1 MARRLTLCAEEGL
14 AGVQASG
21 QKLES
26 ALVSMRETWEKEVAD
41 LIKDAEEEVELA
53 VADVKKE
60 IATQRDDWRQVRPH
74 GRTHGAW
81 GACAHGHMGA
91 REHARVMEMLMLMP
105 CCHVHVACAC
115 GMCMWHVRS
124 RSCTHAAGDRTH
136 AHTHT
141 CTHAHT
147 PQAIAKFETQ
157 WNEQGFFTREFR
169 KGLAPQRNSTGNTGT
184 LITPSLPVSTR
195 PSPNA
200 RPTHHLQLSQ
210 PAFCPAYLPT

>member
-141 CTHAHT
+141 CTHAHMH
-147 PQAIAKFETQ
+147 
-157 WNEQGFFTREFR
+157 TRTHAHTHTR
-169 KGLAPQRNSTGNTGT
+169 RRRSPSSRRSGT
-184 LITPSLPVSTR
+184 SRASSR
-195 PSPNA
+195 ESFA
-200 RPTHHLQLSQ
+200 RD
-210 PAFCPAYLPT
+210 